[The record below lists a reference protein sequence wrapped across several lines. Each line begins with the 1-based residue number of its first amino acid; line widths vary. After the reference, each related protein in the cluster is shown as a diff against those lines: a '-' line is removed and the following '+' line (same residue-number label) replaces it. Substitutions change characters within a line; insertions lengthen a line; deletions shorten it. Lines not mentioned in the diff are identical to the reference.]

1 MALLGVGVLSRGAMG
16 SAATVAG
23 SCRHGGGH
31 CSAAERRLG
40 AIKGG
45 LVADAASMGLHWI
58 YDVNKI
64 KALTKGAHAEFFEP
78 PSCPFY
84 KYEPG
89 QLSPYGAEALGVL
102 RILTDSRDKTFDPN
116 VFAVELKEYFEAY
129 PGRLNHASKE
139 LITAI
144 GSGKS
149 FPECGADDSQANSL
163 VKAAIAV
170 TAFEGLDDWA
180 LRVDDVM
187 RAHQNNAIAVKYGVG
202 AAHLVRQIL
211 NGLTPPPPLHTIPG
225 DTHPKALRSLTPPDE
240 WNFREQGTWRAS
252 TAGALTGSCTRSSLT
267 VSRWVCNSTNILL
280 QIVYP

>member
-211 NGLTPPPPLHTIPG
+211 NG
-225 DTHPKALRSLTPPDE
+225 
-240 WNFREQGTWRAS
+240 
-252 TAGALTGSCTRSSLT
+252 
-267 VSRWVCNSTNILL
+267 
-280 QIVYP
+280 

>member
-78 PSCPFY
+78 PFY

-102 RILTDSRDKTFDPN
+102 RILTDSRNKTFDPN

-180 LRVDDVM
+180 LRVHG
-187 RAHQNNAIAVKYGVG
+187 RRHASA
-202 AAHLVRQIL
+202 
-211 NGLTPPPPLHTIPG
+211 
-225 DTHPKALRSLTPPDE
+225 PKQRHRGQV
-240 WNFREQGTWRAS
+240 WCGCRAS
-252 TAGALTGSCTRSSLT
+252 SAP
-267 VSRWVCNSTNILL
+267 NSERVNPAPPTPHHSWR
-280 QIVYP
+280 YPS